1 MNAVIT
7 DLSDFARRRAA
18 RGTTDEQD
26 ARRQVRAALTGNVK
40 PVRIAQAEQR
50 ADNLVRSGALSIP
63 AAVRRAV
70 AWALTPDE
78 PTPPAA
84 A

>member
-1 MNAVIT
+1 MSAVLDIA
-7 DLSDFARRRAA
+7 DFARRRAA

-26 ARRQVRAALTGNVK
+26 ARRQVRAELTGKVK

-50 ADNLVRSGALSIP
+50 AENLVRAGSLAIP

-70 AWALTPDE
+70 TWALTPDE